1 MNQTTLKVVNAF
13 LVGKPIK
20 VGNTQSTGRAM
31 YLFGNKIAEWREDGL
46 WITNCGWAT
55 RTTKER
61 LNGLG
66 MYTDFSIAQHKGN
79 WYLCGYELGGNVFW
93 SGDWVRV
100 YKHTPVELDLNA
112 KSKEVVVEKE
122 WVSNGYR
129 GYYDV
134 KNAILCETDTGM
146 WEDSP
151 YPTTTAIENIKECM
165 DLMKKYGIKCKHAT
179 CETSNVFAVNHFV
192 VVSEH
197 DFEKAKHIYFLKIW
211 ENTKP

>member
-1 MNQTTLKVVNAF
+1 MKQVTSKVVNAF
-13 LVGKPIK
+13 LVGKPTK
-20 VGNTQSTGRAM
+20 VDNTQSTGRAM

-46 WITNCGWAT
+46 WITNCGWQT
-55 RTTKER
+55 NTTKER

-66 MYTDFSIAQHKGN
+66 MYLNFWIAQRKGN
-79 WYLCGYELGGNVFW
+79 WYITGNELGGETYW

-100 YKHTPVELDLNA
+100 YKHLPNGLDLNA

-129 GYYDV
+129 GYYD
-134 KNAILCETDTGM
+134 
-146 WEDSP
+146 
-151 YPTTTAIENIKECM
+151 PTTTAIENIKECM

>member
-1 MNQTTLKVVNAF
+1 MNQTTLKVVDAF

-112 KSKEVVVEKE
+112 KSKAIVIEKY
-122 WVSNGYR
+122 WVSHGYR
-129 GYYDV
+129 GSYDV
-134 KNAILCETDTGM
+134 RNAVLCETDTGM

-151 YPTTTAIENIKECM
+151 YNSADAHENIKECM
-165 DLMKKYGIKCKHAT
+165 DVLKKHGIKSKKTT
-179 CETSNVFAVNHFV
+179 CETSNVFCVNHFV
-192 VVSEH
+192 VVSEY
-197 DFEKAKHIYFLKIW
+197 DYERAMEIINSYKK
-211 ENTKP
+211 